1 MTQHDLAGKTK
12 EELLALAREKKI
24 KNRSRMTK
32 AELIKSLKAIITQT
46 VTPTIAKAPKQ
57 PPVRPP
63 EPIYT
68 TGVIQEEQECEERVE
83 ETVYEL
89 PPYYNETKI
98 ALLVRDPYWL
108 YTYWDL
114 SAEIKAQLISDYGA
128 WEHVPLSLMVRG
140 EQESGGSQPEF
151 FNIPLSSQT
160 NNWYINV
167 QPNRKY
173 TVDLGYYSPS
183 GDFIT
188 LASSNTVI
196 TPRDC
201 MSEVIDEEWMIIE
214 EDFRRL
220 YRLAGGAPGSGSV
233 EIVESLLKR
242 LEREMGSATVSS
254 ISSPA
259 GLPPQERRF
268 WLVLNTELIV
278 YGATEPDATLTLNGQ
293 PVALRPDGSFT
304 VRLALPDGVQSLP
317 VTAQSQDGAD
327 QITITPIVSKE
338 TH

>member
-1 MTQHDLAGKTK
+1 MTQQDLAGKTK
-12 EELLALAREKKI
+12 TELLALAREKKI

-32 AELIKSLKAIITQT
+32 AELIASLTALTQKT
-46 VTPTIAKAPKQ
+46 KTTTGTKAPEQ
-57 PPVRPP
+57 PPVQPP

-68 TGVIQEEQECEERVE
+68 TGLIQEEQHCTEQIEEK
-83 ETVYEL
+83 VYEL
-89 PPYYNETKI
+89 PPYYNETNI

-114 SAEIKAQLISDYGA
+114 DAEIKAQLIKDYGN
-128 WEHVPLSLMVRG
+128 WDHVPLSLRVRG

-151 FNIPLSSQT
+151 FNVPVSTQT

-173 TVDLGYYSPS
+173 AVDLGYYSPAGEFVS
-183 GDFIT
+183 
-188 LASSNTVI
+188 LASSNTVT

-201 MSEVIDEEWMIIE
+201 ISEVIDEEWMIIE

-220 YRLAGGAPGSGSV
+220 YRLAGGDPTAGSV
-233 EIVESLLKR
+233 ELVESLLKR
-242 LEREMGSATVSS
+242 LEREMGSAAVSS
-254 ISSPA
+254 ISSPT
-259 GLPPQERRF
+259 GRPQQERRF

-278 YGATEPDATLTLNGQ
+278 YGATEPDATLSLNGQ
-293 PVALRPDGSFT
+293 PVTLRPDGSFT

-317 VTAQSQDGAD
+317 VTARSADGVD

-338 TH
+338 TR